1 MTTLPPS
8 PPDGRGQ
15 ARNNTNALAA
25 ATHHLVRD
33 EAERRT
39 AAFGVLDST
48 YKHDWTIGNRMISDL
63 LHDGLSHN
71 QIHHLLRVGATRIR
85 HIAAEMA
92 SSTQPSAPSNNEESA
107 NTVVDEDSGSSGSDP
122 NYIPTRKAKRTAPRP
137 IAATITDLRD
147 QVRELETQLTATKH
161 KVKSTQTNS
170 TTSPVSWKDVARVMQ
185 ALSRDIAD
193 HQRR

>member
-1 MTTLPPS
+1 
-8 PPDGRGQ
+8 
-15 ARNNTNALAA
+15 
-25 ATHHLVRD
+25 D

-39 AAFGVLDST
+39 VAFGVLDST
-48 YKHDWTIGNRMISDL
+48 YKHDWTIGNQMISDL

-85 HIAAEMA
+85 RIAAEMA

-137 IAATITDLRD
+137 IAATIADLRD
-147 QVRELETQLTATKH
+147 QVRELETQLTAMKH

-170 TTSPVSWKDVARVMQ
+170 TTSPVSW
-185 ALSRDIAD
+185 
-193 HQRR
+193 